1 MARIV
6 GVHRVGHQF
15 GGESIVRAEWLPAIK
30 DGLAR
35 VDRRLA
41 TDQDVECAFYGDL
54 FRPNGKS
61 GAEPPLDASD
71 VTADDERELL
81 ELWWR
86 QAAEIDPA
94 VRAPEANTKVR
105 TPGFVQRALN
115 SLSNST
121 FFAGAS
127 ERALI
132 FDLKQTNMYFNDPEI
147 RRTACARV
155 KKAIR
160 VDTNIL
166 IGHSL
171 GSIVGYEVL
180 CANPELPV
188 ENFVTIGS
196 PLGISNL
203 IFDKLVPGPKDNIG
217 QWPRGVARWTNVADV
232 GDIVASVKALSSRF
246 SSRVT
251 DHLTYNGSSAH
262 SASRYLSSKEVGHA
276 VADGL

>member
-6 GVHRVGHQF
+6 GVHGVGHQF

-54 FRPNGKS
+54 FRPSGKS

-71 VTADDERELL
+71 VTTDDERELL

-86 QAAEIDPA
+86 KAAEIDPA
-94 VRAPEANTKVR
+94 VRAPEANTKAR

-115 SLSNST
+115 SLSNSK
-121 FFAGAS
+121 FFSGLS
-127 ERALI
+127 EWALI
-132 FDLKQTNMYFNDPEI
+132 FDLKQTNLYFNDPEI
-147 RRTACARV
+147 RRTACARI

-160 VDTNIL
+160 ADTNIL

-180 CANPELPV
+180 CASPELPV
-188 ENFVTIGS
+188 RNFVTIGS

-203 IFDKLVPGPKDNIG
+203 VFDKLLPEPKDNIG
-217 QWPRGVARWTNVADV
+217 RWPGGIARWTNVADD
-232 GDIVASVKALSSRF
+232 GDVVASVKALSGRF
-246 SSRVT
+246 GPRVT

-262 SASRYLSSKEVGHA
+262 SARRYLSSKEVGHA